1 MRALGPD
8 PAGFLA
14 NNRTFEER
22 AAYYIFGKGRPRV
35 CMTAGLHGWETSA
48 IATAWEF
55 VDKLVRAH
63 EQDRLQGQ
71 FCVIPI
77 CNPRGTLAMVRDEPS
92 TGQDLNRSFS
102 MDTEAPFAPELAT
115 IQALIGEADLH
126 VDIHSGSR
134 GTYLPHVIVTDP
146 RELEAARDF
155 GLHFAI
161 VRKVEG
167 SEGSSAVMYAK
178 SCGTE
183 SYCLEV
189 GSGYWVDWVLLNEGC
204 SALESFSRHRGALT
218 GCPVREATAADYL
231 YPSDS
236 RVLLRS
242 VTGGIFYPCRYV
254 GETVSKGDTIGYRV
268 NQASWTREPIEAPIN
283 GQVIYTRVY
292 PRVTEGETL
301 AMLLPPLSVESGTN
315 EQRSLVM

>member
-1 MRALGPD
+1 MRVSSPD

-14 NNRTFEER
+14 ISHVPGER
-22 AAYYIFGKGRPRV
+22 APYFIFGKGHPCV
-35 CMTAGLHGWETSA
+35 CITAGLHGWETSA

-55 VDKLVRAH
+55 VYKLMQAH
-63 EQDRLQGQ
+63 EQDHLQGR
-71 FCVIPI
+71 FCVIPM

-102 MDTEAPFAPELAT
+102 TDREPPLASELAS
-115 IQALIGEADLH
+115 IQALISEADLH

-134 GTYLPHVIVTDP
+134 GTYLPHVIVADS
-146 RELEAARDF
+146 RELEAARVF
-155 GLHFAI
+155 GLHFAL
-161 VRKVEG
+161 VRRIEG
-167 SEGSSAVMYAK
+167 NQGSSAVMYAK

-189 GSGYWVDWVLLNEGC
+189 GGGYWLDWALLNEGC
-204 SALESFSRHRGALT
+204 SALQSFSRHCGALT
-218 GCPVREATAADYL
+218 GCPVREATAAECL

-254 GETVSKGDTIGYRV
+254 GEAVSKGDTIGYRV

-283 GQVIYTRVY
+283 GRLIYTRVF
-292 PRVTEGETL
+292 PRISEGETL
-301 AMLLPPLSVESGTN
+301 AMLLPPLSVASRTN
-315 EQRSLVM
+315 EQRALLM